1 MFETNKGIHWVG
13 RLFVVQV
20 LAHFG
25 EVIPHLA
32 KVVVAH
38 KWAQKRDSVV
48 QNMVGTSGDE
58 MREGR
63 EGTPR

>member
-13 RLFVVQV
+13 RLFVVQ
-20 LAHFG
+20 LLSHFG
-25 EVIPHLA
+25 EVFPHLE

-38 KWAQKRDSVV
+38 IWTQKRDSVV
-48 QNMVGTSGDE
+48 QYLVGTSGDE